1 MKRRP
6 AVTFIALTVCIAA
19 LLAAYLLH
27 VKRRG
32 EVTQATPAAA
42 NGLPSTVTLPGDPS
56 AASTPAASAAT
67 PDAAPAV
74 AADPAPEATAGTAA
88 REVPASA
95 HGRLF
100 FRHMGVDQHYGK
112 VAWTDSARPRE
123 VNFVDTMACEVVYVA
138 GGHGICLSADRGV
151 FTTYAASLFDPR
163 TFKVSTTMPLKGIPS
178 RARVSID
185 GKVAAFTVF
194 VSGHGYT
201 TLDFSTQT
209 LLLDTRNGEVI
220 ADLETFVVRR
230 DGEIIAAP
238 DFNFWGV
245 TFTPDAKTFYATLST
260 SQKHLLVRGDIA
272 SRTAEVI
279 HENVECPSLSP
290 DARRVAYKK
299 RLMIGNRI
307 AWQLQVLELATGR
320 ETALSERRSID
331 DQLEWLDNAN
341 VLYSVPA
348 AEDGSSPSTD
358 VWVAPIDAKSAPRL
372 YQRNAY
378 SPASARCKDEAACA
392 APSRALLR
400 GD

>member
-1 MKRRP
+1 MKARP
-6 AVTFIALTVCIAA
+6 AVIFTALTLCVAT
-19 LLAAYLLH
+19 LLALYLLH
-27 VKRRG
+27 AKRRG
-32 EVTQATPAAA
+32 DAIQNTPAATNTLPVPPTPVDAPPAEPPVGNTPSDSAPAATPAA
-42 NGLPSTVTLPGDPS
+42 TVTTEPG
-56 AASTPAASAAT
+56 AMIRE
-67 PDAAPAV
+67 APA
-74 AADPAPEATAGTAA
+74 
-88 REVPASA
+88 RKAS
-95 HGRLF
+95 RLY

-112 VAWTDSARPRE
+112 VAWTDTAHPKA
-123 VNFVDTMACEVVYVA
+123 VNFVDTMACEVVYVS

-151 FTTYAASLFDPR
+151 FTTYAAALFDAR
-163 TFKVSTTMPLKGIPS
+163 TFAVSATMPLKGIPS

-185 GKVAAFTVF
+185 GSVAAFTVF

-209 LLLDTRNGEVI
+209 LLLNTSNAEVI
-220 ADLETFVVRR
+220 ADLESFVVRQ
-230 DGEIIAAP
+230 DGEVISSP

-245 TFTPDAKTFYATLST
+245 TFTPDAKQFYATLST
-260 SQKHLLVRGDIA
+260 KQKHFLVRGDIA
-272 SRTAEVI
+272 ARSAEVI

-290 DARRVAYKK
+290 DAKRVAYKK
-299 RLMIGNRI
+299 RLMVGNRI
-307 AWQLQVLELATGR
+307 VWQLQVLDLATDR

-331 DQLEWLDNAN
+331 DQLEWLDDAH

-358 VWVAPIDAKSAPRL
+358 VWVAPVDARSAPRM

-392 APSRALLR
+392 APSRSESR